1 MNGLFSR
8 RVLWSWWVRPIV
20 YWAVVAAVVF
30 LVYRLFGWLPA
41 RELSSIIAAAFHGD
55 LARIST
61 EAFAWSLVTVILAFA
76 LGLWL
81 AHLLFHCL
89 FVCLSVAEASKLVRR
104 AKTKAE
110 FVANYD
116 LVYDALSE
124 QPLLG
129 HAWKEFDETLVKT
142 SAPFRNTLRP
152 QTFFNITLLRDRL
165 IGLKFMA
172 AIPGYFVGLGL
183 LLTFIGLVIALSKA
197 AMATSAAQID
207 GAGTGAEAMQRALRE
222 LLQAASF
229 KFSTSIAGLAASI
242 VLSLFFRLFS
252 IRVESALAAF
262 CEALEEKLDYVA
274 PQSVTLIMVE
284 QLEAQLTELKAIN
297 SEQFFSRLGQEVA
310 PSIHGAMQGVI
321 APLVDRVG
329 AAVDKLSTHSQSGME
344 DLLDRFTQNL
354 QSGAGA
360 ELRDLSATLQ
370 SLQGALEQTRS
381 GLSGSGEE
389 FARHMSGAAENLNRL
404 VLEAGQS
411 LGRSSEQ
418 NRETLEQVV
427 ASLQATFETANARVE
442 RELANAASGASDR
455 LESSMSRVLAGL
467 EAQVSSLQQ
476 TLGGFQTGATKF
488 IDDAQSRVEKAQEQS
503 IEAMTRASSEAME
516 RARMSI
522 EGSGENF
529 ARSASGVS
537 DRLEGAMSRVLA
549 GLEGQV
555 AGLQQTLGGFQDGT
569 AKYLDET
576 QSRVER
582 VQAQSIETM
591 TRASVEAM
599 EHARVTISGS
609 GEDFARA
616 ASGASDR
623 LESAMSQVLAGLEG
637 QVAGLQQTLG
647 GFQTGAAK
655 FLDETQSKV
664 AEAQAQSVEAI
675 TRAAANAA
683 AALEK
688 GLTEM
693 LREMRKEIDAMVVA
707 LHASEGALTAQ
718 SRAIDLAAVRSRE
731 SAEAFGQSA
740 LAIRAAVDPVTRSNE
755 ALSAAARTMSE
766 AIERSIASLNESQTS
781 ARALSESLERHS
793 ERVIETWRQYE
804 ARFGKV
810 DDDLGAAFEK
820 LASETSRWREMVG
833 KYTAEIDDG
842 LSTSVDK
849 LAVFLQG
856 LDTSAEDFSNAAQD
870 MKEAI
875 RSSVREPS

>member
-8 RVLWSWWVRPIV
+8 RVLWSWWVRPIL

-30 LVYRLFGWLPA
+30 LVYRLFGRLPA
-41 RELSSIIAAAFHGD
+41 RELSSIIASAFRGD

-116 LVYDALSE
+116 LVYAKLSE
-124 QPLLG
+124 HPLLG
-129 HAWKEFDETLVKT
+129 HAWNEFDETLVKT

-229 KFSTSIAGLAASI
+229 KFSTSIAGLGSSI
-242 VLSLFFRLFS
+242 LLSLFFRLYN
-252 IRVESALAAF
+252 IGVESALAAF

-418 NRETLEQVV
+418 NRETLEQVM

-488 IDDAQSRVEKAQEQS
+488 VDDAQSRVEKAQEQS

-576 QSRVER
+576 QS
-582 VQAQSIETM
+582 
-591 TRASVEAM
+591 
-599 EHARVTISGS
+599 
-609 GEDFARA
+609 
-616 ASGASDR
+616 
-623 LESAMSQVLAGLEG
+623 
-637 QVAGLQQTLG
+637 
-647 GFQTGAAK
+647 
-655 FLDETQSKV
+655 KV

-675 TRAAANAA
+675 SRAAANAA
-683 AALEK
+683 AALER
-688 GLTEM
+688 GLTDL
-693 LREMRKEIDAMVVA
+693 LRDMRKEIDAMVVA
-707 LHASEGALTAQ
+707 LHASEGALAAQ
-718 SRAIDLAAVRSRE
+718 SRAIDLAASRSRE

-740 LAIRAAVDPVTRSNE
+740 QAIRAAVDPVTRSNE
-755 ALSAAARTMSE
+755 ALSGATRTMSE

-793 ERVIETWRQYE
+793 ERLIETWRQYE

-810 DDDLGAAFEK
+810 DDDLAAAFEK
-820 LASETSRWREMVG
+820 LASETSRWRETVSD
-833 KYTAEIDDG
+833 YTIEIDKG
-842 LSTSVDK
+842 LSKSVDH
-849 LAVFLQG
+849 LQSFLHD
-856 LDTSAEDFSNAAQD
+856 LSANAEDMSNAAQD

>member
-1 MNGLFSR
+1 VNGWFSR
-8 RVLWSWWVRPIV
+8 RFLWSWPFRLFG
-20 YWAVVAAVVF
+20 YWAADAAVVA
-30 LVYRLFGWLPA
+30 LGYGLFGRLPA
-41 RELSSIIAAAFHGD
+41 RELFSIIAAACRGD
-55 LARIST
+55 MGRVST
-61 EAFAWSLVTVILAFA
+61 EAFALSLATIIFVSA
-76 LGLWL
+76 LGIGA
-81 AHLLFHCL
+81 AHMLFHW
-89 FVCLSVAEASKLVRR
+89 FFIWRSVAEARALVRR
-104 AKTKAE
+104 AKTKSD
-110 FVANYD
+110 FISNYD
-116 LVYDALSE
+116 RVYAKLSE
-124 QPLLG
+124 HPLVG

-152 QTFFNITLLRDRL
+152 QTFFNIALLRDRL
-165 IGLKFMA
+165 VGLKFMT

-183 LLTFIGLVIALSKA
+183 LLTFVGLVIALSKA
-197 AMATSAAQID
+197 GMATSAAQMD

-229 KFSTSIAGLAASI
+229 KFSTSIAGLGSSI
-242 VLSLFFRLFS
+242 LLSLFFRLYT
-252 IRVESALAAF
+252 IGVESALASF

-274 PQSVTLIMVE
+274 PQSVTLTMVE
-284 QLEAQLTELKAIN
+284 QLEAQLAELKAIN

-344 DLLDRFTQNL
+344 DLLDRFTENL
-354 QSGAGA
+354 QTGAGA

-370 SLQGALEQTRS
+370 SIQGALEQTRS

-476 TLGGFQTGATKF
+476 TLGGFQDGATKLV
-488 IDDAQSRVEKAQEQS
+488 DDAQRRVEKAQEQS

-555 AGLQQTLGGFQDGT
+555 AGLQLTLGGFQDGT
-569 AKYLDET
+569 T
-576 QSRVER
+576 
-582 VQAQSIETM
+582 
-591 TRASVEAM
+591 
-599 EHARVTISGS
+599 
-609 GEDFARA
+609 
-616 ASGASDR
+616 
-623 LESAMSQVLAGLEG
+623 
-637 QVAGLQQTLG
+637 
-647 GFQTGAAK
+647 K

-675 TRAAANAA
+675 TRVAANAA

-688 GLTEM
+688 GLTDL
-693 LREMRKEIDAMVVA
+693 LRDMRKEIDAMVVA

-718 SRAIDLAAVRSRE
+718 SRAIDMAAVRSRE

-740 LAIRAAVDPVTRSNE
+740 MAIRAAVDPVTRSNE
-755 ALSAAARTMSE
+755 ALSGATRTMAE

-810 DDDLGAAFEK
+810 DDDLAAAFEK
-820 LASETSRWREMVG
+820 LASETSRWRETVAD
-833 KYTAEIDDG
+833 YTIQIDSG
-842 LSTSVDK
+842 LSKSVDQ
-849 LAVFLQG
+849 LQG
-856 LDTSAEDFSNAAQD
+856 FLHELSVNAEDMSSAAQD

>member
-1 MNGLFSR
+1 VNGWFSSRFLWSR
-8 RVLWSWWVRPIV
+8 RFRLIG
-20 YWAVVAAVVF
+20 YWAVVAAVVV
-30 LVYRLFGWLPA
+30 LGYGLFGRLPA
-41 RELSSIIAAAFHGD
+41 RELFSIIAAACRGD
-55 LARIST
+55 TGRVST
-61 EAFAWSLVTVILAFA
+61 EAFALSLATIIFVSA
-76 LGLWL
+76 LGVGA
-81 AHLLFHCL
+81 AHMLFHW
-89 FVCLSVAEASKLVRR
+89 FFIWRSVAEARALVRS
-104 AKTKAE
+104 AKTKAD
-110 FVANYD
+110 FMSKYD
-116 LVYDALSE
+116 LVYDALSDH
-124 QPLLG
+124 PLVG
-129 HAWKEFDETLVKT
+129 HSWKEFDETLVKT
-142 SAPFRNTLRP
+142 GGPIRNTLRP
-152 QTFFNITLLRDRL
+152 QTFFNIALLKDRL
-165 IGLKFMA
+165 VGLKFMT

-183 LLTFIGLVIALSKA
+183 LLTFVGLVIALSKA
-197 AMATSAAQID
+197 GMATSAAQMD

-229 KFSTSIAGLAASI
+229 KFSTSIAGLGSSI
-242 VLSLFFRLFS
+242 LLSLFFRCYT
-252 IRVESALAAF
+252 IGVESSLASF

-284 QLEAQLTELKAIN
+284 QLEAQLAELKAIN

-354 QSGAGA
+354 QLGAGA

-476 TLGGFQTGATKF
+476 TLGGFQDGATKLV
-488 IDDAQSRVEKAQEQS
+488 DDAQRRVEKAQEQS

-569 AKYLDET
+569 AKFLDET

-582 VQAQSIETM
+582 AQAQSIEKM

-599 EHARVTISGS
+599 EHARITISGS

-688 GLTEM
+688 GLTEL
-693 LREMRKEIDAMVVA
+693 LRDMRKEIDAMVVA
-707 LHASEGALTAQ
+707 LNASEGALTAQ

-740 LAIRAAVDPVTRSNE
+740 EAIRAAVDPVTRSNE
-755 ALSAAARTMSE
+755 ALSGATRTMAE

-810 DDDLGAAFEK
+810 DDDLAAAFEK
-820 LASETSRWREMVG
+820 LANETSRWRETVAD
-833 KYTAEIDDG
+833 YTIQIDSG
-842 LSTSVDK
+842 LSKSVDQ
-849 LAVFLQG
+849 LQG
-856 LDTSAEDFSNAAQD
+856 FLHELSVNAEDMSNAAQD